1 MNGRPHRRAV
11 RPPWWTRTKRA
22 ACILFLTVINT
33 AMVHC
38 GNVEEWKK
46 YRPIFGLIA
55 VTSNAFVIG
64 LSKSPPDAAVSDAA
78 EKTQDAAAA
87 KGVSSPA

>member
-1 MNGRPHRRAV
+1 MTRRRAT
-11 RPPWWTRTKRA
+11 RPAWWTRTKRA
-22 ACILFLTVINT
+22 ACILFLTVVNT
-33 AMVHC
+33 AMVYC
-38 GNVEEWKK
+38 GSVEEWKE
-46 YRPIFGLIA
+46 YRPLFGLVA
-55 VTSNAFVIG
+55 VTSNALVAG